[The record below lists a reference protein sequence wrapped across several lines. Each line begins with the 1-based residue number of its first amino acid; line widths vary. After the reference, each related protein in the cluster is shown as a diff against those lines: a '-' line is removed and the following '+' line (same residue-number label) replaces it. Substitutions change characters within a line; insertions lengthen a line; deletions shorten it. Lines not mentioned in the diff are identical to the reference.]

1 MTEDREN
8 DRDNRKI
15 VEVGCPGKPNIITT
29 HFLEKG
35 LRVRLVIVVE
45 HEVIKLCC
53 GD

>member
-1 MTEDREN
+1 MPP
-8 DRDNRKI
+8 
-15 VEVGCPGKPNIITT
+15 PGGVLPYISHIG
-29 HFLEKG
+29 FLEEG